1 MKASYWIILI
11 IVTSAIAFAVGRNTA
26 QQATPN
32 SDEIVDSKSTLNDK
46 ESSLEAKN
54 TLSVNHNSA
63 DKLSSNLSES
73 SPSSMEDITAEVGEL
88 LAAIE
93 ENPRQAKPILK
104 LVALLEALS
113 TEELLALAPLFEN
126 SNEFQRNQLN
136 KMITAQLIE
145 KAPEQ
150 ALAFAQRYNPMPEFP
165 IYLTL
170 IKAQVAEK
178 RPDLGFEY
186 LNQMLELAHE
196 DIDLSA
202 NSTLLNV
209 LAKADLT
216 QLIDTLEV
224 FKDMGVSLESSLTSI
239 GLELET
245 SEEHLNLFN
254 ELRRLDDMPI
264 LNSAIIN
271 WVKIDPT
278 ALFERLEQIEDTA
291 ERENLEQT
299 AFYFWMINSPEDAA
313 DHFVANASNEIK
325 TLKDIMRAWPEDRA
339 ADALSWISKQSNIDT
354 NRFKIDYLKKLSYSE
369 PEVVQSHLADINLND
384 DEKIDFYRNL
394 YNSFKSK
401 SSKDAEQ
408 FLNTLSFK
416 DEILDV
422 AAENENSGNNRIA
435 KINQAFTKY
444 FDFKYKKAF
453 ALALGDNGA
462 YAFFYV
468 VNRPSQHEANQ
479 LALSQCEQYRY
490 KHNVNNKCEI
500 YAEGDVRM
508 FNLVP

>member
-11 IVTSAIAFAVGRNTA
+11 IVTSALAFAVGRNTA

-32 SDEIVDSKSTLNDK
+32 SDRVIDSKSTSNDK

-54 TLSVNHNSA
+54 TLSVNHNAA
-63 DKLSSNLSES
+63 DKLLSNLSES
-73 SPSSMEDITAEVGEL
+73 SPSSMEDIVAEVGEL

-93 ENPRQAKPILK
+93 KNPRQAKPILK

-126 SNEFQRNQLN
+126 SDEFQRNQLYQI
-136 KMITAQLIE
+136 MTAQLIE

-150 ALAFAQRYNPMPEFP
+150 ALAFAQRYNPMPDFP
-165 IYLTL
+165 NYSVF
-170 IKAQVAEK
+170 IKAQIAEK

-186 LNQMLELAHE
+186 LNQMLEFAHE

-209 LAKADLT
+209 LAKADLP
-216 QLIDTLEV
+216 QLIDTLEM
-224 FKDMGVSLESSLTSI
+224 FKDMGVSLKNSLTSI
-239 GLELET
+239 GFELET

-254 ELRRLDDMPI
+254 ELRRLDDMSI
-264 LNSAIIN
+264 LKSAIID

-278 ALFERLEQIEDTA
+278 ALFERLNQIEDIA

-299 AFYFWMINSPEDAA
+299 AFYFWMSDSPEDAA
-313 DHFVANASNEIK
+313 NHFLANASNEVK
-325 TLKDIMRAWPEDRA
+325 TLKDIMRAWPNKRA
-339 ADALSWISKQSNIDT
+339 DDALAWISEQSNIDT
-354 NRFKIDYLKKLSYSE
+354 NRFKIDFLKKLSYSE

-401 SSKDAEQ
+401 SSKEAEQ

-435 KINQAFTKY
+435 KINQAFNKY

-462 YAFFYV
+462 YAYFYV
-468 VNRPSQHEANQ
+468 VNKPSQHEANQ

-490 KHNVNNKCEI
+490 KHNVSNKCEI

>member
-26 QQATPN
+26 QQVTPN
-32 SDEIVDSKSTLNDK
+32 SDEIVYSKSTSNDR

-63 DKLSSNLSES
+63 DKLFLNLSET
-73 SPSSMEDITAEVGEL
+73 SPTSMEDITAEVGEL

-93 ENPRQAKPILK
+93 ENPKQTKSILK
-104 LVALLEALS
+104 LAALLE
-113 TEELLALAPLFEN
+113 ELPTDKLTALAPLFEN
-126 SNEFQRNQLN
+126 SSEFQRNQLN
-136 KMITAQLIE
+136 QMITAQLIQ

-165 IYLTL
+165 IYLE
-170 IKAQVAEK
+170 IVKAQVAEK

-186 LNQMLELAHE
+186 LNQMLDLAHE

-202 NSTLLNV
+202 NSTLINV

-216 QLIDTLEV
+216 QLIDTLEI
-224 FKDMGVSLESSLTSI
+224 FKDKGVSLENSLSSI
-239 GLELET
+239 GLELKT

-254 ELRRLDDMPI
+254 ELRRLDDMSI

-278 ALFERLEQIEDTA
+278 ALFDRLNQIEDIA

-313 DHFVANASNEIK
+313 DHFLTNASNEIK
-325 TLKDIMRAWPEDRA
+325 TLKDITRAWPEDRA
-339 ADALSWISKQSNIDT
+339 ADALAWISKQSNIDT
-354 NRFKIDYLKKLSYSE
+354 NRYKIDYLKRLSYSE
-369 PEVVQSHLADINLND
+369 PKFVQSHLADINLND
-384 DEKIDFYRNL
+384 DEKINFYRNL

-401 SSKDAEQ
+401 SSEDAEQ

-422 AAENENSGNNRIA
+422 AAENKNSGNNRIA
-435 KINQAFTKY
+435 KINQAFNKY

-453 ALALGDNGA
+453 ALALGDNEA
-462 YAFFYV
+462 YAYFYV
-468 VNRPSQHEANQ
+468 VNKPSQNEANQ

-500 YAEGDVRM
+500 YAEGDVRL

>member
-1 MKASYWIILI
+1 MEN
-11 IVTSAIAFAVGRNTA
+11 IA
-26 QQATPN
+26 
-32 SDEIVDSKSTLNDK
+32 
-46 ESSLEAKN
+46 
-54 TLSVNHNSA
+54 
-63 DKLSSNLSES
+63 
-73 SPSSMEDITAEVGEL
+73 AEVSDL
-88 LAAIE
+88 LAKME
-93 ENPRQAKPILK
+93 ENPKQAKPILK
-104 LVALLEALS
+104 LVALLETLS
-113 TEELLALAPLFEN
+113 TDELLALAPLFEN
-126 SNEFQRNQLN
+126 SSEFQRNQLYQI
-136 KMITAQLIE
+136 MAAQLIE

-170 IKAQVAEK
+170 IKAQIAEK

-209 LAKADLT
+209 LAKADLP
-216 QLIDTLEV
+216 QLIDTLEI
-224 FKDMGVSLESSLTSI
+224 FKDMGVSLEDSLSSI
-239 GLELET
+239 GFELKT

-254 ELRRLDDMPI
+254 ELRRLDDMSI
-264 LNSAIIN
+264 LSSAIIN
-271 WVKIDPT
+271 WVKINPT
-278 ALFERLEQIEDTA
+278 ALFERLNQIEDIA
-291 ERENLEQT
+291 EREELSRT
-299 AFYFWMINSPEDAA
+299 ASYYWMYDSPEIAA
-313 DHFVANASNEIK
+313 DHLLANASNEIE
-325 TLKDIMRAWPEDRA
+325 TLKDIMRAWPGKKA
-339 ADALSWISKQSNIDT
+339 ADALAWISEQSNIDT
-354 NRFKIDYLKKLSYSE
+354 NRFKINYLKKLSYSE
-369 PEVVQSHLADINLND
+369 PEVVQSHLADINLNE
-384 DEKIDFYRNL
+384 DEKINFYRNL

-435 KINQAFTKY
+435 KINQAFNKY

-462 YAFFYV
+462 YAYSYA
-468 VNRPSQHEANQ
+468 VNKPSQNEANQ
-479 LALSQCEQYRY
+479 QALSQCEQYRY
-490 KHNVNNKCEI
+490 KHNVNNQCEI

-508 FNLVP
+508 FNLVQ